1 MKSASVPRPA
11 RFRLGGGQRFPALLL
26 AVLWAPAVFAQD
38 RGPRVFISV
47 DMEGLSGIA
56 HSEMTSASGAE
67 YARGRDLMMSDLN
80 AAIQGAL
87 DAGATHI
94 LVNDSHGSMRNVR
107 VEELLPPARLISHN
121 SKPFGMM
128 QGLDSSFDAVFFIG
142 YHARAG
148 NPDGLMAHTG
158 SGASIREIRVA
169 GQPSGEGDMNAMLA
183 AHHGVPVAL
192 ATGDEAFVTELGE
205 RLAATEFVAVKRA
218 IRRTTAELLHPEVT
232 AGLIRE
238 AASRALGA
246 IPEPRPAPE
255 SPVEIEIQY
264 TRPDLAE
271 IAALLPQIERIAP
284 DTVRFEAVD
293 MAEGYAIIRVLYR
306 NLSE

>member
-1 MKSASVPRPA
+1 MHA
-11 RFRLGGGQRFPALLL
+11 RAGRRFVL
-26 AVLWAPAVFAQD
+26 ACLAALWAATGSAQD
-38 RGPRVFISV
+38 EGLRVFISV

-87 DAGATHI
+87 DAGATDI
-94 LVNDSHGSMRNVR
+94 LVNDSHGSMRNIR
-107 VEELLPPARLISHN
+107 VEAMLPPARLISHN

-128 QGLDSSFDAVFFIG
+128 QGIDGDFDAVFFIG

-148 NPDGLMAHTG
+148 NPVGLMAHTG

-169 GQPSGEGDMNAMLA
+169 GEPAGEGDMNALLA

-192 ATGDEAFVTELGE
+192 ATGDEAFAEELGQ
-205 RLAATEFVAVKRA
+205 RLPDTEFVAVKRA
-218 IRRTTAELLHPEVT
+218 IRRTTAELIHPRET
-232 AGLIRE
+232 ARMIRE
-238 AASRALGA
+238 AAARALAA
-246 IPEPRPAPE
+246 IPEPLPAPA
-255 SPVEIEIQY
+255 SPVAIEIQY
-264 TRPDLAE
+264 TRPALAE
-271 IAALLPQIERIAP
+271 IASLLPQIERIAP
-284 DTVRFEAVD
+284 DTVRFEAGD

>member
-1 MKSASVPRPA
+1 MSARA
-11 RFRLGGGQRFPALLL
+11 GRRFALGCL
-26 AVLWAPAVFAQD
+26 ATLWAAAGPAQD
-38 RGPRVFISV
+38 AGLRVFISV

-67 YARGRDLMMSDLN
+67 YARGRDLLMSDLN

-87 DAGATHI
+87 DAGATDI

-107 VEELLPPARLISHN
+107 VEQMLPPARLISHN

-128 QGLDSSFDAVFFIG
+128 QGISGDFDAVFFIG
-142 YHARAG
+142 YHTRAG

-169 GQPSGEGDMNAMLA
+169 GEPAGEGDMNALLA

-192 ATGDEAFVTELGE
+192 ATGDEAFAEELGQ
-205 RLAATEFVAVKRA
+205 RLTDTEFVAVKRA
-218 IRRTTAELLHPEVT
+218 IRRTTAELIHPQET
-232 AGLIRE
+232 ARMIRE
-238 AASRALGA
+238 AAARSLGA
-246 IPEPRPAPE
+246 IPEPLPAPE
-255 SPVEIEIQY
+255 SPVAIEIQY

-271 IAALLPQIERIAP
+271 IASLLPQIERTAP
-284 DTVRFEAVD
+284 DTVRFEAGD

>member
-1 MKSASVPRPA
+1 MHSRAGR
-11 RFRLGGGQRFPALLL
+11 RFGLVFL
-26 AVLWAPAVFAQD
+26 AALWATAASAQGG
-38 RGPRVFISV
+38 GPRVFISV

-67 YARGRDLMMSDLN
+67 YGRGRDLMMGDLN

-87 DAGATHI
+87 DAGATEI
-94 LVNDSHGSMRNVR
+94 LVNDSHGSMRNIR
-107 VEELLPPARLISHN
+107 VEAMLPPARLISHN

-128 QGLDSSFDAVFFIG
+128 QGIDGDFDAVFFIG

-158 SGASIREIRVA
+158 SGASIREIRVGGEPA
-169 GQPSGEGDMNAMLA
+169 GEGDMNAMLA

-192 ATGDEAFVTELGE
+192 ATGDEAFAKELGQ
-205 RLAATEFVAVKRA
+205 RLTDTEFVAVKRA
-218 IRRTTAELLHPEVT
+218 IRRTTAELIHPQVT
-232 AGLIRE
+232 ARMIRE
-238 AASRALGA
+238 AATRALQS
-246 IPEPRPAPE
+246 IPEPPPAPE
-255 SPVEIEIQY
+255 SPVPIEIQY

-271 IAALLPQIERIAP
+271 IASLLPQIERISP
-284 DTVRFEAVD
+284 DTVRFEAAD

>member
-1 MKSASVPRPA
+1 MDPVSLPAFRLLAFAAATLLSASA
-11 RFRLGGGQRFPALLL
+11 S
-26 AVLWAPAVFAQD
+26 AQNE
-38 RGPRVFISV
+38 GLRVFISA

-56 HSEMTSASGAE
+56 HSEMTSAAGAE
-67 YARGRDLMMSDLN
+67 YGRGRDLMMSDVN

-87 DAGATHI
+87 DAGATEI
-94 LVNDSHGSMRNVR
+94 LVNDSHGSMRNIR
-107 VEELLPPARLISHN
+107 VEQLLPPARLISHN

-128 QGLDSSFDAVFFIG
+128 QGIDSSFDAVFFIG

-158 SGASIREIRVA
+158 SGASIREIRVD
-169 GQPSGEGDMNAMLA
+169 GQPAGEGDMNALLA

-192 ATGDEAFVTELGE
+192 ATGDEAFQKELGE
-205 RLAATEFVAVKRA
+205 RLHDTEFVAVKRA
-218 IRRTTAELLHPEVT
+218 IRRTTAELIHPQET
-232 AGLIRE
+232 ARMIRE
-238 AASRALGA
+238 AATRALESL
-246 IPEPRPAPE
+246 PEPLPAPDP
-255 SPVEIEIQY
+255 PVAIEIQY

-271 IAALLPQIERIAP
+271 IASLLPQIERIAP
-284 DTVRFEAVD
+284 DTVRFEAGD

>member
-1 MKSASVPRPA
+1 MAPGSVPASR
-11 RFRLGGGQRFPALLL
+11 RFAGVPGWCLGCAAATLI
-26 AVLWAPAVFAQD
+26 AVGASAQD
-38 RGPRVFISV
+38 DGLRVFISV

-67 YARGRDLMMSDLN
+67 YGRGRDLMMGDVN

-87 DAGATHI
+87 DAGATEI

-107 VEELLPPARLISHN
+107 VEQLLPPARLISHN

-128 QGLDSSFDAVFFIG
+128 QGIAGDFDAVFFIG

-169 GQPSGEGDMNAMLA
+169 GEPAGEGDMNAMLA

-192 ATGDEAFVTELGE
+192 ATGDEAFAKELGQ
-205 RLAATEFVAVKRA
+205 RLTGTEFVAVKRA
-218 IRRTTAELLHPEVT
+218 IRRTTAELIHPQKT
-232 AGLIRE
+232 ARMIRE
-238 AASRALGA
+238 AATRALQS
-246 IPEPRPAPE
+246 IPEPLSAPE
-255 SPVEIEIQY
+255 SPIPIEIRY

-271 IAALLPQIERIAP
+271 IASLLPEIERVAP
-284 DTVRFEAVD
+284 DTVRFEAGD

>member
-1 MKSASVPRPA
+1 MTGITPSFFHRSVR
-11 RFRLGGGQRFPALLL
+11 GGSFSGLLL
-26 AVLWAPAVFAQD
+26 SSVLAAGLAHAQGD
-38 RGPRVFISV
+38 ELRVFISV
-47 DMEGLSGIA
+47 DMEGISGIA
-56 HSEMTSASGAE
+56 HSEMTSAAGAE
-67 YARGRDLMMSDLN
+67 YARGRNLVMGDVN
-80 AAIQGAL
+80 AAIRGAL
-87 DAGATHI
+87 DAGATEI

-128 QGLDSSFDAVFFIG
+128 QGLTGEFDAVFFIG

-169 GQPSGEGDMNAMLA
+169 GEPAGEGDMNAMLA
-183 AHHGVPVAL
+183 SHHGVPVAL
-192 ATGDEAFVTELGE
+192 ATGDEAFARELGE
-205 RLAATEFVAVKRA
+205 RLGDTEFVAVKRA

-232 AGLIRE
+232 ARMIRE
-238 AASRALGA
+238 AAARALQA
-246 IPEPRPAPE
+246 LPAPEPAPE
-255 SPVEIEIQY
+255 SPVVVEIQY

-271 IAALLPQIERIAP
+271 IASLLPQIERTAP
-284 DTVRFEAVD
+284 DTVRFQAGD
-293 MAEGYAIIRVLYR
+293 MADAYAIIRVLYR